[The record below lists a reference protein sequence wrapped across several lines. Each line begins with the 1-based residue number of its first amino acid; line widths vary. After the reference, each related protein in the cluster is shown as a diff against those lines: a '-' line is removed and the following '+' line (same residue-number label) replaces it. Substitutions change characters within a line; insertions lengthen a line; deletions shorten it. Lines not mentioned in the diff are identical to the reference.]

1 MEIHLQAE
9 GVEDGEQRGEVGLSR
24 RLHHIEILL
33 HKVEADGLDGLLL
46 RDAAPGTSDGGEVAL
61 GYEDLLAVFDG
72 QHQIAV
78 VLQHDDGLELSLIAL
93 LHILRLAHDL
103 LRLSGV
109 KVRILEK
116 SHTDHQE

>member
-46 RDAAPGTSDGGEVAL
+46 RDAAPGTGDSREVTL
-61 GYEDLLAVFDG
+61 GHKDFLAIFDG
-72 QHQIAV
+72 QHLIIMI
-78 VLQHDDGLELSLIAL
+78 LQHDDGLELGLVAL
-93 LHILRLAHDL
+93 LHVFRLAHDL
-103 LRLSGV
+103 LRLSGIEV
-109 KVRILEK
+109 GILEK
-116 SHTDHQE
+116 PHTEHQE